1 MLSSCL
7 VFGPS
12 KNQFTPK
19 LICVQLKFVWSG
31 KFCAKNLDPLEHHRK
46 HRASPRIAPPLPVHA
61 ISGNGSGWTAHHS
74 SRKWAIH
81 RYLRGGQRGW
91 TGSQFPFFAWCSQG
105 KHLKTSLRLEITI
118 KWFLVFWRKNITGF
132 QLVQVCWEKYGLSNE
147 SKGQSA
153 LKDQANISS
162 NCRRT
167 ASPVVWVFRTESLS
181 WPTIFS
187 SF

>member
-118 KWFLVFWRKNITGF
+118 KWFLVFLKKKHHWFSTGSGLLGKVWLKQWIQGAERTEGPGKHF
-132 QLVQVCWEKYGLSNE
+132 QQLQTDS
-147 SKGQSA
+147 
-153 LKDQANISS
+153 ISS
-162 NCRRT
+162 GVGVSNRKPEL
-167 ASPVVWVFRTESLS
+167 ANDF
-181 WPTIFS
+181 
-187 SF
+187 